1 MITGFSKF
9 SVGFLIRCFLTNG
22 FVYKTETINFA
33 TKNLMNSKVLP
44 FDFLTKKLAKTEK
57 NKPPKP

>member
-9 SVGFLIRCFLTNG
+9 SVGFLIRRFLTNG

-33 TKNLMNSKVLP
+33 TKNLMNSKILP
-44 FDFLTKKLAKTEK
+44 IDFLTKKLAKTEK
-57 NKPPKP
+57 SKPPKP